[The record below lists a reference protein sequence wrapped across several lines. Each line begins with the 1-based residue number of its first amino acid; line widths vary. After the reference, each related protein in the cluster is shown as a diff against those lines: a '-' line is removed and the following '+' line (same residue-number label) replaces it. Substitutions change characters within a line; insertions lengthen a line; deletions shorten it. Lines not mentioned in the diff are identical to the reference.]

1 MRTIATRFTTFCF
14 LACIV
19 LTGSA
24 HGRIEWVSDWR
35 EAREQAQSQQRLVLL
50 HFYSQNCPPCQRLE
64 RNVFPRPEV
73 GRAMGSGYI
82 AVKID
87 VDQQPELAKFYR
99 VNQWPTDVIV
109 DPRGK
114 EVYRSS
120 PTPQDPNRFIS
131 MLDEVRA
138 HYHVGRQATPQ
149 SREPAQVASRPSGA
163 AAQPSLSSRVPQES
177 FPNPS
182 ALNGNQP
189 EFSSSPRQ
197 SPSRDHSVPGDLP
210 YGGESVAARGRTNA
224 GGDFVTPGFPG
235 AAGSDA
241 SQSTASQTTDLARRP
256 VESAS
261 SPNAQFV
268 SGQPS
273 AYNASP
279 ALTTTNPQ
287 AESGLSAYPPQP
299 APGSLDRGQ
308 ALPANSNGQG
318 GAGPVR
324 QDNAFAPGAIVTNN
338 FVQGAESTPSGGNYD
353 PRSAFPM
360 QQGPMNNSN
369 GQFVP
374 TASYPVGNDPAAAYG
389 PTGATPTA
397 NGPGNINFSPVSMP
411 SQGAPG
417 SLGTASAQPAP
428 SGTAYGP
435 SAPAV
440 AEQSLPPNCAMEG
453 YCAVTLV
460 LMNEW
465 ARGDRQWGA
474 EHEGRVYLFTSR
486 EFRDQFL
493 ADPYRFA
500 PVLGGFDP
508 VRYLETGQLVDGK
521 RKHGV
526 FYANTI
532 YLFSDEVSLTRFSK
546 QPDLFAAQLR
556 QALVANR
563 ATTGPV
569 R

>member
-1 MRTIATRFTTFCF
+1 MRTIATRLTTFCF

-24 HGRIEWVSDWR
+24 HGRIEWASDWR

-73 GRAMGSGYI
+73 GRAMGSSYI

-138 HYHVGRQATPQ
+138 HYYVGRQATPQ
-149 SREPAQVASRPSGA
+149 SREPEQIASRPSGA
-163 AAQPSLSSRVPQES
+163 GAQSALSSRVPQES
-177 FPNPS
+177 VPNPD
-182 ALNGNQP
+182 ALNGTQP
-189 EFSSSPRQ
+189 ELSSSTRQ
-197 SPSRDHSVPGDLP
+197 SLSQDHSVPGSLP
-210 YGGESVAARGRTNA
+210 YGGESFAARGRTNS
-224 GGDFVTPGFPG
+224 GGDFVAPGFPG

-241 SQSTASQTTDLARRP
+241 SQSAASQTTNLARRSF
-256 VESAS
+256 ESAS

-273 AYNASP
+273 AHNASP
-279 ALTTTNPQ
+279 ALTTANSH

-299 APGSLDRGQ
+299 AAGSLDRGQ
-308 ALPANSNGQG
+308 TLQTTANNQG

-324 QDNAFAPGAIVTNN
+324 SDNAFAPGTIVTNN
-338 FVQGAESTPSGGNYD
+338 FVQSPESTPRGGNYD
-353 PRSAFPM
+353 PRSAYPT
-360 QQGPMNNSN
+360 QQGPVNNSN
-369 GQFVP
+369 GQPVP
-374 TASYPVGNDPAAAYG
+374 MASYPGGNDPAAAYG
-389 PTGATPTA
+389 FNGSTPPT
-397 NGPGNINFSPVSMP
+397 NGPGNVNFSPVSMP
-411 SQGAPG
+411 TQGTPGAMGSAP
-417 SLGTASAQPAP
+417 AQPGP
-428 SGTAYGP
+428 SGTVYGP
-435 SAPAV
+435 PAPAV
-440 AEQSLPPNCAMEG
+440 AEQPLPPNCAMEG

-532 YLFSDEVSLTRFSK
+532 YLFSDEVTLTRFSK
-546 QPDLFAAQLR
+546 QPDLFSAQLR

-563 ATTGPV
+563 ATMGAV